1 MFAAMNPGA
10 FKARRDGSSSMMIPL
25 PFFFTHTTMDYFP
38 LIANTLF
45 RIRYVG
51 KGNPDLVCQCVYVDS
66 SERARKVT
74 QILTSYRKPYVFS
87 RIQEAFVQGPDANI
101 KLEFSHLVKDIQV
114 IVERVDD
121 PVRVI
126 VPEIKLLLNGHTHYD
141 LNSMMTTDIIPAKSY
156 DIQQNKHSIH
166 YLPFCQN
173 PAKPEYTSS
182 INFSMIDHASLIL
195 KALKA
200 DEKYKVTIM
209 ARYYNNIGF
218 TSDRIT
224 HRL

>member
-1 MFAAMNPGA
+1 MISDCYLHF
-10 FKARRDGSSSMMIPL
+10 RDVGNDASMPVEYCV
-25 PFFFTHTTMDYFP
+25 FESKTRSQ
-38 LIANTLF
+38 N
-45 RIRYVG
+45 R
-51 KGNPDLVCQCVYVDS
+51 CVYLDS

-74 QILTSYRKPYVFS
+74 QILTSYMKPYVFS
-87 RIQEAFVQGPDANI
+87 RIQEEVVQGPDANI
-101 KLEFSHLVKDIQV
+101 RLEFSHLVKDIQV

-126 VPEIKLLLNGHTHYD
+126 VPEKLLLNGHTHYD
-141 LNSMMTTDIIPAKSY
+141 LNSMMTTDIIPQKS
-156 DIQQNKHSIH
+156 NECIH

-173 PAKPEYTSS
+173 PANPEYTSS
-182 INFSMIDHASLIL
+182 INFSMLDHACLIL

-209 ARYYNNIGF
+209 ARHYNNIVF

-224 HRL
+224 LQHQ